1 MVPLQI
7 ESLGM
12 EDEIQCITS
21 FSTSESHHG
30 HALGISLTSQFFDCV
45 FWLASAFFFKCFY
58 HLPPDYN
65 SSLLFSSLSLNVI
78 QTHPQ
83 VPKQQTGVNI
93 L

>member
-30 HALGISLTSQFFDCV
+30 HALGISLLSFLIVSFD
-45 FWLASAFFFKCFY
+45 WL
-58 HLPPDYN
+58 
-65 SSLLFSSLSLNVI
+65 LLFSLNDFI
-78 QTHPQ
+78 IYLLIT
-83 VPKQQTGVNI
+83 I
-93 L
+93 LPCFSALFP